1 MSLTNT
7 QLEALHAQLR
17 ALRQHV
23 GGAVSDRLHRHGL
36 EEHEDAALPN
46 RRADTDDEGSAEL
59 ATTLDI
65 AHVSRNAA
73 TLAALDAALER
84 VAAGEYG
91 ACIDCG
97 EDIAQQRL
105 AANPAADRCT
115 ECQERS
121 EHTARVARRTHA

>member
-1 MSLTNT
+1 MTLTST
-7 QLEALHAQLR
+7 ELETLHAQLR

-36 EEHEDAALPN
+36 EQHEVAALPN

-65 AHVSRNAA
+65 AHVARNAA
-73 TLAALDAALER
+73 TLAALDAALAR
-84 VAAGEYG
+84 VATGEYG
-91 ACIDCG
+91 ACVDCG
-97 EDIAQQRL
+97 EDIAQPRL

-121 EHTARVARRTHA
+121 EHTARVARRTHG

>member
-1 MSLTNT
+1 MTLSPRD
-7 QLEALHAQLR
+7 LEALHAQLR

-36 EEHEDAALPN
+36 EVHDVAALPN
-46 RRADTDDEGSAEL
+46 RREDTDDEGAAEL
-59 ATTLDI
+59 ATSLDI

-73 TLAALDAALER
+73 TLAALDAALAR

-91 ACIDCG
+91 QCLDCG
-97 EDIAQQRL
+97 EDIARPRL

-115 ECQERS
+115 ECQELS
-121 EHTARVARRTHA
+121 EHTARIARRTHG

>member
-1 MSLTNT
+1 MTLTST
-7 QLEALHAQLR
+7 ELEALHAQLR

-36 EEHEDAALPN
+36 EQHEVAALPN

-65 AHVSRNAA
+65 AHVARNAA
-73 TLAALDAALER
+73 TLAALDAALAR
-84 VAAGEYG
+84 VATGEYG
-91 ACIDCG
+91 ACVDCG

-121 EHTARVARRTHA
+121 EHTARVARRTHG